1 MYFCFVLL
9 SLSRSPCPTSK
20 NASTSFF
27 SSRKQTKTCSTF
39 LLSFPQLISRSKHL
53 HLCCCSLGCCYRL
66 KPNDT
71 QTHAQLHMQLL
82 LSKIK
87 LKTHHQHYAVRRR
100 SFEAKTRSLRSFL
113 FFSLSLFLLCLGCT
127 LRQQLIRARCNNK
140 TPTNDERE
148 TGFCAIFGFP
158 PFYRLFLWSSGRRTH
173 KHTRTK
179 RCTICAF
186 V

>member
-1 MYFCFVLL
+1 MSSYYLTKTFSRNSMWSTLSADGIIFSSRPIQLMYFCFVLL
-9 SLSRSPCPTSK
+9 SLSRSPTSK
-20 NASTSFF
+20 NASPSF

-53 HLCCCSLGCCYRL
+53 HLCCCSLGCCYRY

-71 QTHAQLHMQLL
+71 HTHAQLHMQFL

-100 SFEAKTRSLRSFL
+100 RRRSFEAKTRSPRSFL
-113 FFSLSLFLLCLGCT
+113 FFSLSLFL
-127 LRQQLIRARCNNK
+127 
-140 TPTNDERE
+140 
-148 TGFCAIFGFP
+148 
-158 PFYRLFLWSSGRRTH
+158 
-173 KHTRTK
+173 
-179 RCTICAF
+179 F